1 LITESAGL
9 YAPFL
14 GLGTLLSLVLA
25 AYGWRRRRLVPG
37 GAAFCVFNL
46 GVAVWTGVYLV
57 ELHARG
63 PAAVF
68 WANTAYFGIVLV
80 PASWLVFALR
90 DSGHSARVTRRL
102 LALLCVEPVATVF
115 LAWTNP
121 WHHWFRGSDQ
131 VEPTWEPAFAF
142 WVHVAYSYALV
153 LVGTVAI
160 ARRARGG
167 PQPERGQ
174 AATLLIAAF
183 APWVANAIYLS
194 GLSPFGNLDLSPF
207 GFVLTSL
214 AVAWVLFRDLEQ
226 RLVAAEK
233 RFRAVI
239 DHAIDAIEVIDPE
252 TGRFLD
258 VNERACAARGYSRE
272 EYLSLRAPELDSEV
286 ARRPWREI
294 RDEARRLGSYVFE
307 SEERRKDGSV
317 FPVEVNATYVSLD
330 RDYVLAV
337 VRDIT
342 ERKRA
347 EERQARLS
355 RVVEQTSDS
364 ILITDPDGTIT
375 YVNPAFESVS
385 GYSKDE
391 VIGQN
396 PRILKS
402 GHQDVA
408 FYRRMWDTLARG
420 EVWKGRLVNRR
431 KDGEIFQEDA
441 TIGPVRDASGRVVSY
456 VAAKRDITNEMNLER
471 HLAQAQKMEAI
482 GRLAGG
488 VAHDFNNLLGV
499 ILGYGEMARRGL
511 SEDHPLAAKVDQIV
525 KAAERAA
532 GLTRQLL
539 AFSRTQVLE
548 TRIVDLNALVS
559 NLEAMLVRLIG
570 EDIVL
575 KTTLAPG
582 LGLVKVDPGQIE
594 QVLMNLVVNARDA
607 MPDGGHL
614 AIETQRAEFDAEYVE
629 RHIEAR
635 AGPYAM
641 LAVSDTGVGME
652 AATQAHMF
660 EPFFTTKGPGRGT
673 GLGLSTVYG
682 IVKQS
687 GGHIW
692 CYSEVGVGTTFKIYL
707 PLVERGASSARPTP
721 RPVPVPLPRGRETI
735 LLIEDE
741 QSLRELLCETLEGG
755 GYTVL
760 VANGGEQAL
769 RISEE
774 YAGAIQLI
782 VTDVIMPGLTGRQ
795 AAETIKLARSEVQIL
810 FISGYVGDALARQG
824 VFEPQAKFLSKP
836 FTSDALLRKVRE
848 VLDGR

>member
-1 LITESAGL
+1 MSESARL

-14 GLGTLLSLVLA
+14 GLGTLLALVLA
-25 AYGWRRRRLVPG
+25 AYGWRRRRLVTG
-37 GAAFCVFNL
+37 GAAFSVFNL
-46 GVAVWTGVYLV
+46 GVAVWTGVYIVVLN
-57 ELHARG
+57 ASG

-68 WANTAYFGIVLV
+68 WANAAFFGIVLV

-90 DSGHSARVTRRL
+90 YSGQGARVTRRF
-102 LALLCVEPVATVF
+102 LALLFVEPMATVF

-121 WHHWFRGSDQ
+121 WHHWFRGSEQ
-131 VEPTWEPAFAF
+131 VEPTWEPAPAF
-142 WVHVAYSYALV
+142 WIHAAYSYALL
-153 LVGTVAI
+153 LVGTVLI
-160 ARRARGG
+160 ARRARAG
-167 PQPERGQ
+167 PRPERRQ

-183 APWVANAIYLS
+183 APLMANVIYLS

-207 GFVLTSL
+207 GFVVTSL
-214 AVAWVLFRDLEQ
+214 AMAWALFRDLEQ
-226 RLVAAEK
+226 RLVAAE
-233 RFRAVI
+233 RSFRAVI

-272 EYLSLRAPELDSEV
+272 EYLKLRAPELDSEV
-286 ARRPWREI
+286 ARRPWKEI

-307 SEERRKDGSV
+307 SEQRRKDGSA

-364 ILITDPDGTIT
+364 IVITDPEGTIT

-385 GYSKDE
+385 GYSKEE

-402 GHQDVA
+402 GHQDAA
-408 FYRRMWDTLARG
+408 FYKRMWDNLARG

-431 KDGEIFQEDA
+431 KDGALFQEDA
-441 TIGPVRDASGRVVSY
+441 TIGPVRDASGLVVAY

-471 HLAQAQKMEAI
+471 QLVQAQKMEAI

-499 ILGYGEMARRGL
+499 ILGYGEMTRRGL
-511 SEDHPLAAKVDQIV
+511 SEDHPLAAKVDQIL

-539 AFSRTQVLE
+539 AFSRMQVLE
-548 TRIVDLNALVS
+548 ARIVDLNALVS
-559 NLEAMLVRLIG
+559 NLEAMLARLIG
-570 EDIVL
+570 EDIEL
-575 KTTLAPG
+575 TTTLAPG
-582 LGLVKVDPGQIE
+582 LGRVKVDPGQIE

-614 AIETQRAEFDAEYVE
+614 EIETGRAEFDADYVG
-629 RHIEAR
+629 RHVEAR

-641 LAVSDTGVGME
+641 LAVSDSGMGIDTS
-652 AATQAHMF
+652 TQAHMF
-660 EPFFTTKGPGRGT
+660 EPFFTTKALGRGT

-692 CYSEVGVGTTFKIYL
+692 CYSEVGVGTTFKVYL
-707 PLVERGASSARPTP
+707 PLVETDASSASPTP
-721 RPVPVPLPRGRETI
+721 SPVSLAPGRETI
-735 LLIEDE
+735 LLIEDD

-760 VANGGEQAL
+760 VANGGEEAL
-769 RISEE
+769 RMAGE

-795 AAETIKLARSEVQIL
+795 AAETIKQTRSEVQVL
-810 FISGYVGDALARQG
+810 FISGYIGDALARHG
-824 VFEPQAKFLSKP
+824 VLEPQAKLLSKP
-836 FTSDALLRKVRE
+836 FASDALLRKVRE

>member
-1 LITESAGL
+1 LTESATL
-9 YAPFL
+9 YVPFL
-14 GLGTLLSLVLA
+14 GLGTLLSLGLA
-25 AYGWRRRRLVPG
+25 AHGWRRRGLVPG
-37 GAAFCVFNL
+37 GAAFCLFNL
-46 GVAVWTGVYLV
+46 GVAAWTGFYVI
-57 ELHARG
+57 ELNATG

-68 WANTAYFGIVLV
+68 WANATYFGIVLV

-90 DSGHSARVTRRL
+90 YTGHGGRVTKRF
-102 LALLCVEPVATVF
+102 LALLSVEPLATVL

-121 WHHWFRGSDQ
+121 WHHWFRGSEQ
-131 VEPTWEPAFAF
+131 VEPTWDPAPAF
-142 WVHVAYSYALV
+142 WVHAAYSYVLV
-153 LVGTVAI
+153 LVGMVLI
-160 ARRARGG
+160 ARRARTG
-167 PQPERGQ
+167 PRGERGQ
-174 AATLLIAAF
+174 AATLLIAAL
-183 APWVANAIYLS
+183 APWMTNAVYLS
-194 GLSPFGNLDLSPF
+194 GLSPFGHLDLSPF
-207 GFVLTSL
+207 GFVVTSL
-214 AVAWVLFRDLEQ
+214 AVALVLFLDLE
-226 RLVAAEK
+226 RRVLTAER

-252 TGRFLD
+252 TGRFQD
-258 VNERACAARGYSRE
+258 VNERACAVRGYSRE
-272 EYLSLRAPELDSEV
+272 EYLELSVPELDSEV
-286 ARRPWREI
+286 ARRPWPEI
-294 RDEARRLGSYVFE
+294 RDEARRLGSFVFE
-307 SEERRKDGSV
+307 SEQRRKDGSA
-317 FPVEVNATYVSLD
+317 FPVEVNATWVSLD

-337 VRDIT
+337 ARDIT

-364 ILITDPDGTIT
+364 IVITDREGTIT

-385 GYSKDE
+385 GYSREE

-402 GHQDVA
+402 GHQDAA
-408 FYRRMWDTLARG
+408 FYKRMWDTLARG

-431 KDGEIFQEDA
+431 KDGVLFQEDA
-441 TIGPVRDASGRVVSY
+441 TIGPVRDASGQVVSY
-456 VAAKRDITNEMNLER
+456 VAAKRDVTNEMHLER
-471 HLAQAQKMEAI
+471 QLMQAQKMEAI

-499 ILGYGEMARRGL
+499 ILGYGEMTRRGL
-511 SEDHPLAAKVDQIV
+511 SDDHPLAAKVDQIT

-539 AFSRTQVLE
+539 AFSRMQVLE
-548 TRIVDLNALVS
+548 PRIVDLNALVS
-559 NLEAMLVRLIG
+559 NLEGMLVRLIG
-570 EDIVL
+570 EDIEL

-582 LGLVKVDPGQIE
+582 LGRVRVDPGQIE

-614 AIETQRAEFDAEYVE
+614 AIQTERAEFDADYVAS
-629 RHIEAR
+629 HVEAR

-641 LAVSDTGVGME
+641 LAVTDSGVGID
-652 AATQAHMF
+652 AATQARMF
-660 EPFFTTKGPGRGT
+660 DPFFTTKELGRGT

-687 GGHIW
+687 GGYIW

-707 PLVERGASSARPTP
+707 PLVEADGSPARAAPS
-721 RPVPVPLPRGRETI
+721 PVPLAGGRETI

-741 QSLRELLCETLEGG
+741 PSLRGLLCETLEGA

-760 VANGGEQAL
+760 VANGGEEAL
-769 RISEE
+769 RISAE
-774 YAGAIQLI
+774 YAGAIQLV

-795 AAETIKLARSEVQIL
+795 AAETIKQARSEVQVL
-810 FISGYVGDALARQG
+810 FISGYVGDALARHG
-824 VFEPQAKFLSKP
+824 VFEPQAKLLGKP
-836 FTSDALLRKVRE
+836 FTADALLRKVRE
-848 VLDGR
+848 VLDGG